1 MVTAKT
7 KQQWLQTTK
16 LKNKKPLAHL
26 FFSSKLES
34 HPTQYTMTTTTATI
48 PEEVAILKNLLNAGP
63 GFASFT
69 YKSKSDNS
77 IARYTLNLGFK
88 YISLLEKSI
97 QELQKKMDLKEFL
110 GDELLAANEVM
121 ASLQKSLEAHKNGT
135 QSDDYTRK
143 GLMTSL
149 GNGVSINHDNSI
161 QIFGLVQSK
170 KIISE
175 GTPKKETKSKP
186 MTILKNRIKKD
197 LPISKFREFALD
209 KGAMQVM
216 RINGDTIE
224 ID

>member
-1 MVTAKT
+1 MVTEKT

-16 LKNKKPLAHL
+16 LKNKKPLALL

-34 HPTQYTMTTTTATI
+34 HLTQYTMTTTPNNSVEI
-48 PEEVAILKNLLNAGP
+48 IKNLLNAGP

-97 QELQKKMDLKEFL
+97 QELQTKMDLKEFSN
-110 GDELLAANEVM
+110 ESLLAANEVM
-121 ASLQKSLEAHKNGT
+121 NSLQKSLEAHKNGT

-143 GLMTSL
+143 GLMTPL
-149 GNGVSINHDNSI
+149 GNGVSINQDDSI

-175 GTPKKETKSKP
+175 GTPKKEVKSKP
-186 MTILKNRIKKD
+186 ITILKNQIKKD

>member
-1 MVTAKT
+1 
-7 KQQWLQTTK
+7 
-16 LKNKKPLAHL
+16 
-26 FFSSKLES
+26 
-34 HPTQYTMTTTTATI
+34 MTTT
-48 PEEVAILKNLLNAGP
+48 PNNSVAILKNLLNAGP

-97 QELQKKMDLKEFL
+97 QELQTKMDLKEFSNESL
-110 GDELLAANEVM
+110 LLAANEVM
-121 ASLQKSLEAHKNGT
+121 NSLQKSLEAHKNGT

-143 GLMTSL
+143 GLMTPL
-149 GNGVSINHDNSI
+149 GNGVSINQDDSI

-170 KIISE
+170 KIIVE
-175 GTPKKETKSKP
+175 GTPKKEVKSKP
-186 MTILKNRIKKD
+186 ITILKNQIKKD
-197 LPISKFREFALD
+197 WPISKFREFALD